1 MYVLHFSPLL
11 SVSQH
16 YRNLTFSLLWSIN
29 QNLHEFLSI
38 FLSTV
43 ETGQMRTVE
52 IIKCYN
58 IEKTNRGHRTV
69 NNMVYCYTKYNLGN
83 WNSEIK
89 NYWGI
94 KRNFHTSSVTNH
106 CNITHFH
113 YTVIKVQA
121 NQLKFAIKNKD
132 FFPWQK

>member
-69 NNMVYCYTKYNLGN
+69 NNMVYC
-83 WNSEIK
+83 
-89 NYWGI
+89 
-94 KRNFHTSSVTNH
+94 
-106 CNITHFH
+106 
-113 YTVIKVQA
+113 
-121 NQLKFAIKNKD
+121 
-132 FFPWQK
+132 